1 MCEAKDRARVP
12 LVYIV
17 FSLSLIIKD
26 ALCLKNVAVF
36 IEPDVVQYKD
46 KSTLRC
52 TYDLED
58 DVLYSVKWYR
68 GSREFYRYIPAEQPS
83 IKFFPIPGVTADLA
97 RSNSSQVVLKD
108 IEFNLAGNFSC
119 EVTTDGQN
127 IHTRID
133 SKSML
138 VVQLPV
144 HPPEISVGRE
154 PLDYGDILR
163 ANCSSYP
170 SRPPADLKFI
180 LNGITVNQSEPA
192 ALRKQNTNDWS
203 DLQLELKLSF
213 IHFNE
218 GRLALQ
224 CVAQVSSIYREVAEL
239 ELESLRHPVPA
250 RVSAPSNAAARTSQK
265 IEYTLRLAAYFLLFS
280 MILGRNHY

>member
-1 MCEAKDRARVP
+1 MCGLKVRGGAWRCLMVW
-12 LVYIV
+12 
-17 FSLSLIIKD
+17 SLLSVIED
-26 ALCLKNVAVF
+26 VLCLKNVALF

-68 GSREFYRYIPAEQPS
+68 GSHELYRYIPGERPS
-83 IKFFPIPGVTADLA
+83 IKFFTVPGVTVDLA
-97 RSNSSQVVLKD
+97 ESNSSQVVLKD

-119 EVTTDGQN
+119 EVTTDGPN

-133 SKSML
+133 RKSML
-138 VVQLPV
+138 VVQLPER
-144 HPPEISVGRE
+144 PPEISVGRE
-154 PLDYGDILR
+154 PLDYGDVLR
-163 ANCSSYP
+163 ANCTSYP
-170 SRPPADLKFI
+170 ARPPAHLKFL
-180 LNGITVNQSEPA
+180 LNNITVNQSEPS
-192 ALRKQNTNDWS
+192 LFRKLNQRDWT

-218 GRLALQ
+218 GRLVLQ
-224 CVAQVSSIYREVAEL
+224 CVAEIASIYHEVAEL

-250 RVSAPSNAAARTSQK
+250 RVSAPSNTATKSSGK
-265 IEYTLRLAAYFLLFS
+265 INFTVQLLLSLFNLCFVCFGS
-280 MILGRNHY
+280 L